1 MTWSTC
7 DLCDRYPDRLRVLTP
22 RFRHFG
28 GRTRFAGEIV
38 TIKCFEDNVH
48 IREAAVEPG
57 AGRVMVIDGG
67 ASLRSALVGDG
78 VAGWARD
85 HGWAG
90 MIING
95 CVRDTVAL
103 AKVEIGVMALGVNP
117 MQPGK
122 QRHGARNVPVTFG
135 EVQFVPGEFLYADED
150 GVVVSKQRLDTPG
163 SGGA

>member
-7 DLCDRYPDRLRVLTP
+7 DLCDRYPDALRVLAP
-22 RFRHFG
+22 MLRHFG
-28 GRTRFAGEIV
+28 GRKRFSGEVV

-48 IREAAVEPG
+48 IREAALEQG
-57 AGRVMVIDGG
+57 ERRVMVIDGG

-78 VAGWARD
+78 IAEWARE

-103 AKVEIGVMALGVNP
+103 VRVEIGVMALGVSP
-117 MQPGK
+117 VQPGK
-122 QRHGARNVPVTFG
+122 ERSGVRNPPVTFG
-135 EVQFVPGEFLYADED
+135 DVRFVPGDYVYADED
-150 GVVVSKQRLDTPG
+150 GVVVASKRLD
-163 SGGA
+163 S